1 MPRRAS
7 KPKTPIPT
15 TDLRE
20 TDSNHF
26 VGGVKSK
33 FFRTTNEYNST
44 DMGAIYTGGYSDISQ
59 YTLEKYRTRRYS
71 PRRDLLTASVDLDNL
86 DNLESIRLNGKDV
99 LVADIIAKSAI
110 PYPQPIKRRFI
121 NAVETDAVIN
131 TVLNILT
138 YYVFHVS
145 RRSALRP
152 IGYYRTKNQEE
163 LQQML
168 KNIIPE
174 DIQKQ
179 QINFLDNVDTY
190 SHVWTDYA
198 PLSMKHALI
207 FGTGGFWKE
216 LINNEPIENDSLEID
231 IPIGTPALCKQLHP
245 FYFEKVFQNRKTFE
259 NLFLEYTDL
268 KYKLIDDDVLQNENL
283 SEGARTQFENWKQLI
298 IRDPIQDYDNMRRN
312 LLLPLNQLVI
322 FKNSMNIAPN
332 LEFFGS
338 SKIFAIMPLSEIQR
352 EISYNILPNINK
364 IQSQGSGFTTTRTRN
379 TKKMQ
384 DIVDQLEQ
392 GSNHIV
398 TNIPDLKYQ
407 EVKITVDLIGIDQ
420 ERMHNVRHQLMGLN
434 FPSPMLN
441 FENITNRD
449 TVRIVADFFKKTNLE
464 PLRYVVNKTMA
475 DQWYL
480 PLIVF
485 FFNNVLPQSGKAKKK
500 NYSFIDLKLEVITEF
515 ETIDF
520 STFEEKLKVLNDIV
534 YLTDEEKRELV
545 GMDPYPLNDTRTEA
559 VEQINGQLQQ
569 IRDIEGK
576 PMIGGDAKDK
586 QIAELKAQLA
596 ELQAKGQ
603 KANEKQQAINR
614 QNRG

>member
-1 MPRRAS
+1 MPKRAS
-7 KPKTPIPT
+7 KPDPNEG
-15 TDLRE
+15 D
-20 TDSNHF
+20 F

-33 FFRTTNEYNST
+33 FFRTTNEYLSN

-59 YTLEKYRTRRYS
+59 YTLERYKTRRFN
-71 PRRDLLTASVDLDNL
+71 PRKDLLTASVDLDNL
-86 DNLESIRLNGKDV
+86 DRLESIRMDGKNI
-99 LVADIIAKSAI
+99 LVEDIVAKSAI

-131 TVLNILT
+131 TVLNVLT
-138 YYVFHVS
+138 YYIFHVS
-145 RRSALRP
+145 KRSALRP
-152 IGYYRTKNQEE
+152 IGYYRTKNHKE
-163 LQQML
+163 LDQML
-168 KNIIPE
+168 NEIVPK
-174 DIQKQ
+174 DIQKD
-179 QINFLDNVDTY
+179 QINFLDNVDSY
-190 SHVWTDYA
+190 SHVWTEYA
-198 PLSMKHALI
+198 PLSLKHALI
-207 FGTGGFWKE
+207 FGTGGFWRE
-216 LINNEPIENDSLEID
+216 LINNEPIENEDLEIN
-231 IPIGTPALCKQLHP
+231 IPVGTPALCKHLHP
-245 FYFEKVFQNRKTFE
+245 FYFEKVFQHRKTFD

-268 KYKLIDDDVLQNENL
+268 KYKLIDDEILQNESL
-283 SEGARTQFENWKQLI
+283 PEGARAQFENWKQLI
-298 IRDPIQDYDNMRRN
+298 IRDPVRDYDNMRRN
-312 LLLPLNQLVI
+312 LLLPLNQLVV

-407 EVKITVDLIGIDQ
+407 EVKITVDLVGIDQ

-464 PLRYVVNKTMA
+464 PLRYIVNKAMA

-480 PLIVF
+480 PLIVY
-485 FFNNVLPQSGKAKKK
+485 FFNNVLPNSGKAKKK
-500 NYSFIDLKLEVITEF
+500 NYNFIDLKLEVITEF

-520 STFEEKLKVLNDIV
+520 STFEEKLKVLNDII

-545 GMDPYPLNDTRTEA
+545 GMDPYPLNDTRVEA
-559 VEQINGQLQQ
+559 VEQMNGQLQQ
-569 IRDIEGK
+569 IRDVEQK
-576 PMIGGDAKDK
+576 AMMSGDPKDK
-586 QIAELKAQLA
+586 EIAELKAQLA
-596 ELQAKGQ
+596 EMKTKMGRAT
-603 KANEKQQAINR
+603 ER
-614 QNRG
+614 QRQTARA